1 MTNLNKQTQKSKVR
15 IEKITEGL
23 KCLENKNFDRITDT
37 EKFYEVFYKTLK
49 RDVTDITHNE
59 IEATI
64 QAFSTY

>member
-1 MTNLNKQTQKSKVR
+1 MYHNKQNQKSKVR

-23 KCLENKNFDRITDT
+23 KCLENKNFDRIIDI

-49 RDVTDITHNE
+49 RNVPDITHNE